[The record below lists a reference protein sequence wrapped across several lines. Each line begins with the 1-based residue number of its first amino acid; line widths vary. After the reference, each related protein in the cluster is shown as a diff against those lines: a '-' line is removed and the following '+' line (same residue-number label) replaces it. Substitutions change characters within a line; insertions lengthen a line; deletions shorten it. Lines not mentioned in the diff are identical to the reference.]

1 MYHDSY
7 SVEITKKL
15 RVLKKKDPTA
25 YNALDKKML
34 WILKNPDKRY
44 KLLHHSMKGI
54 SRIHIGHLVLIFWID
69 HKQKTVSFEDYDH
82 HDRIYQ

>member
-1 MYHDSY
+1 MM
-7 SVEITKKL
+7 ENIELTKKL
-15 RVLKKKDPTA
+15 GRLKKRIRLP
-25 YNALDKKML
+25 MMQ
-34 WILKNPDKRY
+34 WIQDNPLKIY